1 MNQHSR
7 MPVLVLTCPDRQV
20 ILYNYPKC
28 CFFKPKLQLFS
39 LTPSIWVPQN
49 NDRTRT
55 EWQRPS
61 VVPAPSCWRH
71 ETDACTWILSQLGC
85 MSQKWNSGLMGT
97 ECIASQRNQLMVPA
111 LAEPRSPAQRLSGE
125 VLIFLLDQGGRLP
138 EGVSHLLQETC
149 SAWYKTTGW
158 ELILPGTNGNFDV
171 HNSGLG
177 CHWKACDQ

>member
-111 LAEPRSPAQRLSGE
+111 LAEPLLTSPEAVRRGLDLPSRPRWEAPWGC
-125 VLIFLLDQGGRLP
+125 LTLAAGNLLCL
-138 EGVSHLLQETC
+138 V
-149 SAWYKTTGW
+149 
-158 ELILPGTNGNFDV
+158 
-171 HNSGLG
+171 
-177 CHWKACDQ
+177 